1 MDAPKATPTTRPM
14 FDKVINSALV
24 VARELFLG
32 WRPTSIVLP
41 TSKSAIEDADK
52 IIPRAIPRAFGM
64 KAKMNIMPVDASTAT
79 VNGRLSLMFPSFP
92 EVALARIANKLLVA
106 LNAP

>member
-1 MDAPKATPTTRPM
+1 MNAPMETPTTRPM
-14 FDKVINSALV
+14 FDRVINSALV

-41 TSKSAIEDADK
+41 TSRSAMEDADR
-52 IIPRAIPRAFGM
+52 IIPRAIPSEFGM
-64 KAKMNIMPVDASTAT
+64 KAKVNIIPVDASTAT
-79 VNGRLSLMFPSFP
+79 ANGRLSLMFPSFP